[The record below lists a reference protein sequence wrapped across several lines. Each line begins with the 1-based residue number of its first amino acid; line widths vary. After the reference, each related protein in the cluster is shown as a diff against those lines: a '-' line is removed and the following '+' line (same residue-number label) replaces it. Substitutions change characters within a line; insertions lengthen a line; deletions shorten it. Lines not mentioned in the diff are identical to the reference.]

1 LKASRKWEESMV
13 LKGQRVA
20 IIGGT
25 SGIGLVG
32 PPVKRSLTVE
42 PVTPHHGQAAR
53 GPRPHR

>member
-1 LKASRKWEESMV
+1 MV

-53 GPRPHR
+53 GSRPHR